1 MTAYLSLVLLLGWVY
16 LASCF
21 VEGSFYNLL
30 VNRVRTALFRPVT
43 GLQRLS
49 PRLSEKAAAGLLLA
63 LALAVCATLPCVL
76 GKDPELPFGNG
87 MSLYAP
93 RTSLP
98 RALALQAASFAQL
111 LGQLALLRLAF
122 ALRGRAADG
131 ALAEFLGTA
140 TWPLPRRA
148 RPEAVAA
155 AAAGCL
161 LAGGALAAWSAS
173 DVLFLRPHAPS
184 GVLGSPAL
192 PLRLALLGAIDLLR
206 LARWALLS
214 CCLLSWAALLT
225 PRARGVSEVANL
237 VLQDLMRLVLG
248 GRDLAVGLVSFG
260 PLILWWLLGAVHP
273 FLASLAF

>member
-21 VEGSFYNLL
+21 VEDSFYNLL

-43 GLQRLS
+43 WVQRLS

-63 LALAVCATLPCVL
+63 AALAVCATLPVAL
-76 GKDPELPFGNG
+76 GGDPDLPFGNG
-87 MSLYAP
+87 MSLLAP
-93 RTSLP
+93 RTSFL
-98 RALALQAASFAQL
+98 RALALQGAAFALL

-131 ALAEFLGTA
+131 AVAEFLETA

-148 RPEAVAA
+148 RPAVVAA
-155 AAAGCL
+155 AAAGAL
-161 LAGGALAAWSAS
+161 LAGGALAAWCGGGPGA
-173 DVLFLRPHAPS
+173 AP
-184 GVLGSPAL
+184 
-192 PLRLALLGAIDLLR
+192 RLALLGAIDLLR
-206 LARWALLS
+206 LLRWVLIA
-214 CCLLSWAALLT
+214 CCLLSWATLLS

-260 PLILWWLLGAVHP
+260 PLILWWVLGLVHP
-273 FLASLAF
+273 LLAGLVA